1 MEVARVKVILK
12 SSMGWMRRRSRMCM
26 KQEVERLEMWLEKE
40 GRGSEVTPR
49 LRKWAS
55 ERKVVEEELMD
66 RCIKEPRIFL
76 IWVVRPIMMN
86 SLLEGLRQRRLDDI
100 Y

>member
-1 MEVARVKVILK
+1 
-12 SSMGWMRRRSRMCM
+12 MCM
-26 KQEVERLEMWLEKE
+26 KQEVERLEMWLEEE

-49 LRKWAS
+49 LRKGAS
-55 ERKVVEEELMD
+55 ERRVVEEELMD